1 MVFGTYFLSVLCF
14 AGGDRVKFGDTV
26 TSVALYAVL
35 QVLIAFP
42 LSILLIQTVGLF
54 MYSYYSSGLIAVF
67 FSMLIVG
74 YLFGEKIRKENR
86 KAMSR
91 IIVLGAFYELLVMV
105 FQPTLADWVPFAID
119 KPKGSYD
126 GTVVTTTEW
135 FLYDLSRR
143 GNMFFSVL
151 IIMGVSLVGLYVGS
165 RLKIR
170 RQVHGSSRARE
181 TTLEKLP
188 RRA

>member
-1 MVFGTYFLSVLCF
+1 
-14 AGGDRVKFGDTV
+14 VKFGDTV

-42 LSILLIQTVGLF
+42 LSILLIQTVGVF

-170 RQVHGSSRARE
+170 RQVHGSSRTRE
-181 TTLEKLP
+181 TSLENT
-188 RRA
+188 A

>member
-1 MVFGTYFLSVLCF
+1 
-14 AGGDRVKFGDTV
+14 VKFGDTV

-42 LSILLIQTVGLF
+42 LSILLIQTVGVF

-67 FSMLIVG
+67 LSMLIVG
-74 YLFGEKIRKENR
+74 YLFGEKILKEGRKG
-86 KAMSR
+86 MSR
-91 IIVLGAFYELLVMV
+91 IIILGAFYELLVMV
-105 FQPTLADWVPFAID
+105 FRPTLADWVPFAID
-119 KPKGSYD
+119 KPKGSFD

-143 GNMFFSVL
+143 GNMVFSIL

-170 RQVHGSSRARE
+170 RQVDSSSKARDYSGE
-181 TTLEKLP
+181 HCMEEPKHKYT
-188 RRA
+188 

>member
-1 MVFGTYFLSVLCF
+1 M
-14 AGGDRVKFGDTV
+14 KFGDTV

-42 LSILLIQTVGLF
+42 LSILMIQTVGVF

-67 FSMLIVG
+67 LSMLIVG
-74 YLFGEKIRKENR
+74 YLFGEKMLKEGRKG
-86 KAMSR
+86 MLR

-119 KPKGSYD
+119 KPKGSFD

-143 GNMFFSVL
+143 GNMFFSII
-151 IIMGVSLVGLYVGS
+151 IIMGVSLVGLHVGS
-165 RLKIR
+165 KLKIR
-170 RQVHGSSRARE
+170 RQTHSSSRTRE
-181 TTLEKLP
+181 TTLENT
-188 RRA
+188 A